1 MTILAL
7 DTAGS
12 MCAAA
17 LYDPQTQQVL
27 AEVSHDIGKGHA
39 ELLLDYIAQ
48 CFEAAKITRSDVTR
62 IAVNIGPGSFTGV
75 RVGVS
80 AARGFGLAL
89 SCPVIGVS
97 GFEALS
103 HEMQVLA
110 PAHPVM
116 IALSAYRGDI
126 YAQGFD
132 AQGQASTTPLAGN
145 EAELLPVLQQLGA
158 DYALAGS
165 GAAQLQEAEGSE
177 RRIISASAH
186 ASIGTFAR
194 LAALREVGNPPEPLY
209 MRGPDVKPQTGFA
222 LPRQL
227 AGGQL
232 DELPRQLA
240 GGQLGELSRQQVE
253 QERG

>member
-12 MCAAA
+12 LCAAA
-17 LYDPQTQQVL
+17 LYDPQTQQLL

-39 ELLLDYIAQ
+39 ELLLDYVAQ
-48 CFEAAKITRSDVTR
+48 CFETAKISHNEVRR

-97 GFEALS
+97 GFEALC
-103 HEMQVLA
+103 HEIQA
-110 PAHPVM
+110 GTPAQPVV

-145 EAELLPVLQQLGA
+145 EAELLPVLQQLGD

-165 GAAQLQEAEGSE
+165 GAEQLQTAEGSE
-177 RRIISASAH
+177 RRIISASAY

-194 LAALREVGNPPEPLY
+194 LAAQREAGMPPEPLY

-222 LPRQL
+222 LPR
-227 AGGQL
+227 
-232 DELPRQLA
+232 RQ
-240 GGQLGELSRQQVE
+240 SD

>member
-48 CFEAAKITRSDVTR
+48 CFEAAKISRSDVTR

-110 PAHPVM
+110 PAQPVM

-165 GAAQLQEAEGSE
+165 GAAQLQTSSGAAQLQEAEGSE
-177 RRIISASAH
+177 RRIISTSAH

-194 LAALREVGNPPEPLY
+194 LAALREAGNPPEPLY

-222 LPRQL
+222 LPRQ
-227 AGGQL
+227 
-232 DELPRQLA
+232 
-240 GGQLGELSRQQVE
+240 QVE

>member
-12 MCAAA
+12 LCAAA

-48 CFEAAKITRSDVTR
+48 CFEAAKISRSDVTR

-89 SCPVIGVS
+89 SCPVIGIS

-103 HEMQVLA
+103 REMQVLA
-110 PAHPVM
+110 PAQPVL

-132 AQGQASTTPLAGN
+132 AQGQAVTTPLAGN
-145 EAELLPVLQQLGA
+145 EAELLLVLEQLGA
-158 DYALAGS
+158 EYALAGS
-165 GAAQLQEAEGSE
+165 CAAQLQAAEGRE

-194 LAALREVGNPPEPLY
+194 LAALREAGTPPEPLY

-227 AGGQL
+227 AGGQMS
-232 DELPRQLA
+232 ELPRKQA
-240 GGQLGELSRQQVE
+240 GEQAE

>member
-17 LYDPQTQQVL
+17 LYDPLTRQVL

-39 ELLLDYIAQ
+39 EVLMDYIAQ
-48 CFEAAKITRSDVTR
+48 CFATAKIARSDITR

-89 SCPVIGVS
+89 SCPVVGVT
-97 GFEALS
+97 GFEAMMAEATEIAPS
-103 HEMQVLA
+103 KPVL
-110 PAHPVM
+110 V
-116 IALSAYRGDI
+116 ALSAYRGDI
-126 YAQGFD
+126 YAQSF
-132 AQGQASTTPLAGN
+132 AASGEPATKPIAGS
-145 EAELLPVLQQLGA
+145 EAELLPVLEALGA
-158 DYALAGS
+158 DYALYGS
-165 GAAQLQEAEGSE
+165 AADQLSNAEG
-177 RRIISASAH
+177 RNRPVIGPVLGNASH

-194 LAALREVGNPPEPLY
+194 LSAQREAGAPPEPLY

-222 LPRQL
+222 LPRIQP
-227 AGGQL
+227 APIVQ
-232 DELPRQLA
+232 DD
-240 GGQLGELSRQQVE
+240 

>member
-12 MCAAA
+12 ICAAA
-17 LYDPQTQQVL
+17 LYDPQTQQLL

-39 ELLLDYIAQ
+39 ELLLDYVAQ
-48 CFEAAKITRSDVTR
+48 CFEAAKISRNEVSR

-97 GFEALS
+97 GFEALC
-103 HEMQVLA
+103 HEIQAGA
-110 PAHPVM
+110 PAQPVL

-126 YAQGFD
+126 YVQGFD
-132 AQGQASTTPLAGN
+132 ADGIASTTPLAGSA
-145 EAELLPVLQQLGA
+145 AELLPVLQQLGD

-165 GAAQLQEAEGSE
+165 GAEQLQTAEGSE
-177 RRIISASAH
+177 RRIITASAH

-194 LAALREVGNPPEPLY
+194 LAAPREAGMPPEPLY

-222 LPRQL
+222 LPR
-227 AGGQL
+227 
-232 DELPRQLA
+232 RQ
-240 GGQLGELSRQQVE
+240 SD

>member
-17 LYDPQTQQVL
+17 LYNPQTRQVL

-39 ELLLDYIAQ
+39 EVLMDYIAQ
-48 CFEAAKITRSDVTR
+48 CFDTAKMNRSDITR

-89 SCPVIGVS
+89 SCPVIGVT
-97 GFEALS
+97 GFEAMRVEAVELS
-103 HEMQVLA
+103 TTKPVL
-110 PAHPVM
+110 

-126 YAQGFD
+126 YAQGF
-132 AQGQASTTPLAGN
+132 AANGEASTKPIAGS
-145 EAELLPVLQQLGA
+145 EAELLPVLVALGA
-158 DYALAGS
+158 DYALYGSAAEQLSNAEGHNRPTIGTANHAGIGTIAHIAAQREA
-165 GAAQLQEAEGSE
+165 GAA
-177 RRIISASAH
+177 
-186 ASIGTFAR
+186 
-194 LAALREVGNPPEPLY
+194 PEPLY

-222 LPRQL
+222 LPR
-227 AGGQL
+227 
-232 DELPRQLA
+232 RQTP
-240 GGQLGELSRQQVE
+240 QPVE
-253 QERG
+253 DDQERG